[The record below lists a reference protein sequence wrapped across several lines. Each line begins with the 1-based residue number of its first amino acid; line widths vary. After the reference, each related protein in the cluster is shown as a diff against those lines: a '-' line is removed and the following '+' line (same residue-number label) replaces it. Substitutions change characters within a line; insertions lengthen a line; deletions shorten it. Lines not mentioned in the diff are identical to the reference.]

1 MTRWLNYLDEKIID
15 FLARQFIAT
24 IRRRNRRIGIEDRSR
39 YEGIRFFNVGGGR
52 GSLVYDVRLPD
63 TARPS
68 VLADQVA

>member
-1 MTRWLNYLDEKIID
+1 MKRWLNYLDEKIID

-39 YEGIRFFNVGGGR
+39 YEGIRFFNAGG